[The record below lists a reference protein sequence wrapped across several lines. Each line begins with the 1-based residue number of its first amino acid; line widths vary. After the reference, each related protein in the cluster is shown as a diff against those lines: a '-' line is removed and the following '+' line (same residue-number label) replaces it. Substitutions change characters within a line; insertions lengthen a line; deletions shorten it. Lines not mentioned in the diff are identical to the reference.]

1 MNLNEL
7 NNVFQLNIKLKKA
20 GLMLTFWLTLRQF
33 VSEKRLEKRLNE
45 SSPDI
50 PIFGSDN
57 FSSNVS
63 NPAQI
68 NSKIISWVYL
78 CLVKYW
84 IFLSSGM
91 LLLMSCQ
98 SPVVAF
104 RIGYMILFLYF
115 ITTFQVMFS

>member
-1 MNLNEL
+1 
-7 NNVFQLNIKLKKA
+7 
-20 GLMLTFWLTLRQF
+20 MLTFWLTLRQF